1 MLPTM
6 ATPPDDNLTPL
17 RRRID
22 ELDEQII
29 TLLSERAKIVVDVGE
44 AKRGSNTPIYAPHR
58 ERAVLDRIAQ
68 LNDGPLSNHTLES
81 IYRELMSGSFA
92 LEQSLRIG
100 FLGPPGSFSHLAAV
114 RHFGRSVEFTEFEN
128 IEPVFSAIEHG
139 HCDYGLV
146 PYENSTGGSITDT
159 LDAFHEHNVHVYAEA
174 LIGINHCLLSNAP
187 REHITRIVSRPE
199 VFSQCAK
206 WLGRH
211 FPEAQHVNMTS
222 TSLAVQSI
230 VESDDAAAIGSELAG
245 TLYGANMVYDC
256 IQDKPNNVTRF
267 LIIALQHAEPSG
279 TDKTSI
285 SFVTNHQPGALV
297 DVLAV
302 FRDAGVNLSHIDKR
316 PSGRENWQYMFYIDA
331 DAHADEP
338 AMHAAIETAKGLC
351 QDFRVLGSYPRA
363 EQVL

>member
-1 MLPTM
+1 MLPPM
-6 ATPPDDNLTPL
+6 STPPANNLEPL
-17 RRRID
+17 RQRID
-22 ELDEQII
+22 ALDEQII
-29 TLLSERAKIVVDVGE
+29 ALLSERAKVVVDVGE

-58 ERAVLDRIAQ
+58 ERAVLERIAN

-114 RHFGRSVEFTEFEN
+114 RHFGQSVEFTEFEN
-128 IEPVFSAIEHG
+128 IEPVFTAIEHG

-187 REHITRIVSRPE
+187 QEQITRIASRPQ
-199 VFSQCAK
+199 VFGQCAK
-206 WLGRH
+206 WLARH
-211 FPEAQHVNMTS
+211 FPHAQQVNMAS

-245 TLYGANMVYDC
+245 TLYGANLLYDC

-267 LIIALQHAEPSG
+267 LIIALQHAQPSG

-285 SFVTNHQPGALV
+285 SFVTHHQPGALV

-302 FRDAGVNLSHIDKR
+302 FRDAGINLSHIDKR

-331 DAHADEP
+331 DAHADDP
-338 AMHAAIETAKGLC
+338 AMNAAITSAEGLC